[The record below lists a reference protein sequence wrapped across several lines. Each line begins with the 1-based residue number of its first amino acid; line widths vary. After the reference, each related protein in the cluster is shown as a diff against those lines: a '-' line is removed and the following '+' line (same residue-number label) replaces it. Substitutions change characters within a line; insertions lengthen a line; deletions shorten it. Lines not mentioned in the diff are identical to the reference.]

1 MKIISKTIAFI
12 WLILS
17 SSFLSQEF
25 TRSWLKK
32 LDESLA
38 QKEKYE
44 TLKAERI
51 KGLEKLLLNSNSLNT
66 KYDIYKQL
74 FEEYKT
80 NQYDSAVIY
89 ANRCLQTANQLK
101 DVNAIAQAK
110 CAVAFCQISAGIMME
125 ALPQLK
131 STNSQDLRLDI
142 RQQYYEVMAKFWRE
156 NADFVHDNPYYDRY
170 ITISNNYMDS
180 LVNILPVHSAKWY
193 SVKGSIAM
201 RKQQFKEAINYFG
214 KAEKM
219 PNRDKHELAMEF
231 AEVAWAY
238 HYLGEKEQELIYFIR
253 SAIYDNETATHEI
266 TALYLIALQIYDSGD
281 NERACKYLN
290 IALKDVMSY
299 NSRQRKIEIGTI
311 IPIIEQGRY
320 DTVKECVSQEN
331 LDKERNEMYNAFDEA
346 FLSLYPNFVEK
357 FNELFDESQ
366 RHARKSEHSL
376 TSEMRIFALIR
387 LGINDSER
395 IAQFLDYSVHTVNTY
410 KTRTKNRSLIDN
422 NLFEQKIMEI

>member
-17 SSFLSQEF
+17 SSMLQAKSSSD
-25 TRSWLKK
+25 SWLKK

-74 FEEYKT
+74 FEENKT

-131 STNSQDLRLDI
+131 SINSQDLRLDI

-170 ITISNNYMDS
+170 IAISNNYMDS
-180 LVNILPVHSAKWY
+180 LVSILPVHSAKWY

-201 RKQQFKEAINYFG
+201 RKQQFKEAINYFD

-238 HYLGEKEQELIYFIR
+238 HYLEDKEQELIYFIR
-253 SAIYDNETATHEI
+253 SAIYDNETAT
-266 TALYLIALQIYDSGD
+266 AKLRLY
-281 NERACKYLN
+281 
-290 IALKDVMSY
+290 
-299 NSRQRKIEIGTI
+299 T
-311 IPIIEQGRY
+311 
-320 DTVKECVSQEN
+320 
-331 LDKERNEMYNAFDEA
+331 
-346 FLSLYPNFVEK
+346 
-357 FNELFDESQ
+357 
-366 RHARKSEHSL
+366 
-376 TSEMRIFALIR
+376 
-387 LGINDSER
+387 
-395 IAQFLDYSVHTVNTY
+395 
-410 KTRTKNRSLIDN
+410 
-422 NLFEQKIMEI
+422 